1 MDFSSGSDGKEPAC
15 NVEDPDLIPGLGRS
29 PDEGE
34 WNILWAP
41 LVAWVVKNLLVSRMH
56 LQ

>member
-1 MDFSSGSDGKEPAC
+1 MDFSSGSDGKEPAF